1 MARWL
6 DKEQERAWRRYRRMR
21 TLLDLE
27 IARDLK
33 HDSGLSEA
41 DYDVLSTLSESPEG
55 SWRAREFAARLLWST
70 SRLAHQ
76 VRRMEQRGLVQRRGT
91 DEDARGAVVALTD
104 QGWGA
109 LRAAAPPHV
118 ASVRRNLIDL
128 LAPAEVQALDEIAS
142 KVIEYLSRGKRHAHD
157 VPQPGIHQEPA
168 QPQDLGTVPSGGP
181 PVAGDRGD
189 RC

>member
-1 MARWL
+1 VARWL
-6 DKEQERAWRRYRRMR
+6 DQEQERAWRRYRRMR

-33 HDSGLSEA
+33 RDSGLSEP
-41 DYDVLSTLSESPEG
+41 DYDVLSTLSESPDG

-76 VRRMEQRGLVQRRGT
+76 IRRMEPRGLVQRRGT

-104 QGWGA
+104 QGWAA
-109 LRAAAPPHV
+109 LRAAAPRHV

-128 LAPAEVQALDEIAS
+128 LTPAEVRALDQIAS
-142 KVIEYLSRGKRHAHD
+142 KVIDNLRG
-157 VPQPGIHQEPA
+157 A
-168 QPQDLGTVPSGGP
+168 QSVSPDQ
-181 PVAGDRGD
+181 
-189 RC
+189 

>member
-1 MARWL
+1 VTRWL
-6 DKEQERAWRRYRRMR
+6 DQEQEQAWRRYRRMR

-33 HDSGLSEA
+33 RDSGLSEP
-41 DYDVLSTLSESPEG
+41 DYDVLSTLSESPHG

-76 VRRMEQRGLVQRRGT
+76 IRRMEQRGLVQRRGT
-91 DEDARGAVVALTD
+91 DDDGRGAVVALTD
-104 QGWGA
+104 HGWAA

-128 LAPAEVQALDEIAS
+128 LTPAEVHALDEIAG
-142 KVIEYLSRGKRHAHD
+142 KVIDHLSHIESRPHG
-157 VPQPGIHQEPA
+157 
-168 QPQDLGTVPSGGP
+168 
-181 PVAGDRGD
+181 
-189 RC
+189 